1 MRGIVSAAQATYYN
15 HQPSNKTST
24 KPTHHPP
31 QVGSAQRIA
40 TMQMKEADS
49 GKKGK
54 KRGAGGGDEDEGA
67 RGFMAGG
74 GKKGRR

>member
-1 MRGIVSAAQATYYN
+1 MSRSSHCTN
-15 HQPSNKTST
+15 QPTCRQPTNSSN
-24 KPTHHPP
+24 PP

-54 KRGAGGGDEDEGA
+54 RKGQGGDEDEGA
-67 RGFMAGG
+67 RGFMASG